1 MTNKKIEIMM
11 KKITVLLMA
20 TTIILSCNKSD
31 PEINTELVFDQA
43 LYQNHEQEELKID
56 TAYTIA
62 NKLYVQV
69 VYSGCNST
77 QASLISKEYFK
88 ESFPVQLDMKIKLGD
103 AGLCEKLIHDEFIF
117 DLTVVKE
124 RYFEQYNKKKGTILF
139 DIENWHRLV
148 EYSF

>member
-1 MTNKKIEIMM
+1 M